1 MALLLLGPRRQ
12 GISAWLHGADP
23 CWLLGLRASARDVA
37 AEAVSA
43 EHPVGAVFQ
52 LGDSARTW
60 GAAFADTYSQD
71 GSTIVLFDF

>member
-1 MALLLLGPRRQ
+1 M
-12 GISAWLHGADP
+12 
-23 CWLLGLRASARDVA
+23 LGLTAATKEVA